1 MVCHQDRLLNYKSAR
16 GLFPGHPWNRWPL
29 LKPVTF
35 FSRSLP
41 SEVLMTIQRNNLR
54 IPEGTQ
60 TYAETLHEII
70 FQYECIRKVLTILA
84 VTYQHGIRINIH

>member
-1 MVCHQDRLLNYKSAR
+1 MVCHQDRILNYKSAR

-41 SEVLMTIQRNNLR
+41 SKVLMTIQRNNLR

-60 TYAETLHEII
+60 TYPETLHV
-70 FQYECIRKVLTILA
+70 KLTGNPGFLTLLTVKLA
-84 VTYQHGIRINIH
+84 L